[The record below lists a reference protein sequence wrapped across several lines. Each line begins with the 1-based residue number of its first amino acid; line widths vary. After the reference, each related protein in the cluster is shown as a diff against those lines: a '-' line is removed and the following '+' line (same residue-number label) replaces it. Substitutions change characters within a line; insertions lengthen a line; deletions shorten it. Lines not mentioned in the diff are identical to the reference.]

1 MNWWFR
7 LPLTTKIFI
16 GMVAG
21 MLVGL
26 AYPPIA
32 NLKFVG
38 DIFIR
43 FIQVVIVPLV
53 FSVLV
58 VSMASINLRSFGRL
72 GVKVI
77 CFYTF
82 TTVAATIVG
91 VVLANVMQPGAGLDP
106 TVLSKLTAPKPVS
119 APPLGDIF
127 LNMVPANIVDAAA
140 KGTMIQI
147 VVFAIFFGL
156 VIGAVGKKAEPVRV
170 LLEGVYQ
177 IMVKMV
183 WAIMEMA
190 PYAVFTLM
198 AWLTA
203 VTGMKALLPLAKY
216 ILATIIGVTFQ
227 TFIVVSIF
235 VLLIARV
242 NPWQFYKRSLDYM
255 MVAFTT
261 RSSAASLPIA
271 LQVAEQK
278 LGIHPRIAGFALPLG
293 SVMNQDG
300 SSIWW
305 PIAAM
310 FIAQLYGIP
319 ITLEQQIYLV
329 VLVNLIGLGS
339 TGIPSG
345 GIILLAMILTGM
357 GWPVEGIALIIGVD
371 VIPDMFRTC
380 LNVVDDLSGALMVAA
395 TEEGMLDRDILS
407 GKRELTADEITFTG
421 VDKG

>member
-1 MNWWFR
+1 MRWWFR
-7 LPLTTKIFI
+7 QPLTTKIFI
-16 GMVAG
+16 GMVSG
-21 MLVGL
+21 MLLGL
-26 AYPPIA
+26 VFPPVA
-32 NLKFVG
+32 NIKFVG
-38 DIFIR
+38 DIFIG
-43 FIQVVIVPLV
+43 FIKVAIVPLV
-53 FSVLV
+53 FSVLAI
-58 VSMASINLRSFGRL
+58 SMASIDIKSFGRL
-72 GVKVI
+72 GVKVLL
-77 CFYTF
+77 FYTF
-82 TTVAATIVG
+82 TTVAASIIG
-91 VVLANVMQPGAGLDP
+91 VLLANLMQPGTGLDAI
-106 TVLSKLTAPKPVS
+106 VLAKLTPPKP
-119 APPLGDIF
+119 ATPPALADIF
-127 LNMVPANIVDAAA
+127 LNMVPTNIVDAAA
-140 KGTMIQI
+140 KGNMIQI

-156 VIGAVGKKAEPVRV
+156 VAGAVGKKAEPVKAI
-170 LLEGVYQ
+170 LEGVYQ

-190 PYAVFTLM
+190 PYGVFALM

-203 VTGMKALLPLAKY
+203 VTGLKALLPLAKY

-227 TFIVVSIF
+227 TVVVVSIF
-235 VLLIARV
+235 VVLIARV
-242 NPWQFYKRSLDYM
+242 NPWHFYRRSLDYM

-261 RSSAASLPIA
+261 RSSAASLPVA

-300 SSIWW
+300 TAIWW
-305 PIAAM
+305 PLAAM
-310 FIAQLYGIP
+310 FIAQIYGIP

-371 VIPDMFRTC
+371 VIPDMFRTT

-395 TEEGMLDRDILS
+395 TEEGMLDREVLA
-407 GKRELTADEITFTG
+407 GRKELNPEQITFTG
-421 VDKG
+421 VAKG

>member
-1 MNWWFR
+1 MKWWFR
-7 LPLTTKIFI
+7 QSLTTKIFI

-21 MLVGL
+21 MLLGL
-26 AYPPIA
+26 VYPPIA
-32 NLKFVG
+32 NIKFVG

-43 FIQVVIVPLV
+43 FIQVAIVPLV

-58 VSMASINLRSFGRL
+58 VSMASIDLRSFGRL
-72 GVKVI
+72 GVKVLL
-77 CFYTF
+77 FYTF
-82 TTVAATIVG
+82 TTVAASIVG
-91 VVLANVMQPGAGLDP
+91 VVLANLMKPGVGLDP
-106 TVLSKLTAPKPVS
+106 AVLGKLTAPKP
-119 APPLGDIF
+119 ATPPPLAEIF
-127 LNMVPANIVDAAA
+127 LNMVPSNIVDAAA
-140 KGTMIQI
+140 KGSMIQI
-147 VVFAIFFGL
+147 VLFAIVFGL
-156 VIGAVGKKAEPVRV
+156 VMGVVGKKAEPVRAV
-170 LLEGVYQ
+170 LEGVYQ

-183 WAIMEMA
+183 WAIMGMA
-190 PYAVFTLM
+190 PYGVFALM

-203 VTGMKALLPLAKY
+203 VTGLKALLPLTKY
-216 ILATIIGVTFQ
+216 ILATIIGVTFH

-235 VLLIARV
+235 VALIARV

-278 LGIHPRIAGFALPLG
+278 LGIHPRIAGFSLPLG

-300 SSIWW
+300 TAIWW

-310 FIAQLYGIP
+310 FIAQLYGLP
-319 ITLEQQIYLV
+319 ITLEQQLYLV

-371 VIPDMFRTC
+371 VIPDMFRTT

-395 TEEGMLDRDILS
+395 TEKGMLRRDVLS
-407 GKRELTADEITFTG
+407 GERELSADEITFRG
-421 VDKG
+421 EAKE

>member
-1 MNWWFR
+1 MKWWFR
-7 LPLTTKIFI
+7 QSLTTKIFI
-16 GMVAG
+16 GMVTG
-21 MLVGL
+21 MIVGL
-26 AYPPIA
+26 VYPPIA
-32 NLKFVG
+32 NLKVVG

-43 FIQVVIVPLV
+43 LIQVVIVPLV

-58 VSMASINLRSFGRL
+58 VSMASIDLRSFGRL
-72 GVKVI
+72 GVKVFF
-77 CFYTF
+77 FYTA
-82 TTVAATIVG
+82 TTVVASILG
-91 VVLANVMQPGAGLDP
+91 VVLANIMQPGVGLDP

-119 APPLGDIF
+119 PPPLAEIF
-127 LNMVPANIVDAAA
+127 LNMVPVNIVDAAG

-156 VIGAVGKKAEPVRV
+156 IIGAVGKKAEPVRV
-170 LLEGVYQ
+170 LLEGLYQ

-183 WAIMEMA
+183 WAIMEIA
-190 PYAVFTLM
+190 PYGVFALM
-198 AWLTA
+198 AWLTG
-203 VTGMKALLPLAKY
+203 VTGFKALLPLAKY

-227 TFIVVSIF
+227 TVIVVSIF

-300 SSIWW
+300 SAIWW
-305 PIAAM
+305 PLAAM

-371 VIPDMFRTC
+371 VIPDMFRTT
-380 LNVVDDLSGALMVAA
+380 LNVIDDLSGALMVAA
-395 TEEGMLDRDILS
+395 TEKGMLRRDILS
-407 GKRELTADEITFTG
+407 GERELSPDEITFTG
-421 VDKG
+421 VEKG

>member
-1 MNWWFR
+1 MKWWFR
-7 LPLTTKIFI
+7 QSLTTKIFI

-21 MLVGL
+21 MIVGL
-26 AYPPIA
+26 IYPPIA
-32 NLKFVG
+32 SIKFVG

-43 FIQVVIVPLV
+43 FIQVAIVPLV

-58 VSMASINLRSFGRL
+58 VSMASIDLRSFGRL
-72 GVKVI
+72 GVKVLF
-77 CFYTF
+77 FYTF
-82 TTVAATIVG
+82 TTVIATIVG
-91 VVLANVMQPGAGLDP
+91 VILANIMQPGVGLDP
-106 TVLSKLTAPKPVS
+106 TVLTKLTPPKP
-119 APPLGDIF
+119 ATPPPLAEIF
-127 LNMVPANIVDAAA
+127 LNMVPINIVDAAA
-140 KGTMIQI
+140 KGSMIQI
-147 VVFAIFFGL
+147 VLFAIFFGL
-156 VIGAVGKKAEPVRV
+156 IMGVVGKKAEPVKAV
-170 LLEGVYQ
+170 LEGVYQ

-183 WAIMEMA
+183 WAIMAMA
-190 PYAVFTLM
+190 PYGVFALM

-203 VTGMKALLPLAKY
+203 VTGFKALLPLAKY
-216 ILATIIGVTFQ
+216 IVATIIGVTFQ

-235 VLLIARV
+235 VALIARV

-278 LGIHPRIAGFALPLG
+278 LGIHPRIAGFSLPLG

-300 SSIWW
+300 TAIWW
-305 PIAAM
+305 PLAAM

-319 ITLEQQIYLV
+319 ITLEQQFYLV

-371 VIPDMFRTC
+371 VIPDMFRTT

-395 TEEGMLDRDILS
+395 TEKDMLRRDVLS
-407 GKRELTADEITFTG
+407 GQRELGPDEITFTG
-421 VDKG
+421 TERG

>member
-1 MNWWFR
+1 MKWWFR
-7 LPLTTKIFI
+7 QPLTTKIFI
-16 GMVAG
+16 GMVVG

-26 AYPPIA
+26 VYPPIA
-32 NLKFVG
+32 NLKVVG
-38 DIFIR
+38 DIFIG
-43 FIQVVIVPLV
+43 FIKVVIVPLV

-58 VSMASINLRSFGRL
+58 VSMASLDLRSLGRI
-72 GVKVI
+72 GVKVL

-82 TTVAATIVG
+82 TTVVATIVG
-91 VVLANVMQPGAGLDP
+91 VVLANVMKPGFGLDAS
-106 TVLSKLTAPKPVS
+106 VLSKLTAPKPA
-119 APPLGDIF
+119 APPPLADIF
-127 LNMVPANIVDAAA
+127 MNMVPTNIVDAAS
-140 KGTMIQI
+140 KGNMVQI
-147 VVFAIFFGL
+147 VVFAVFFGL
-156 VIGAVGKKAEPVRV
+156 IMGIVGKKAEPVKAV
-170 LLEGVYQ
+170 LDGIYQ
-177 IMVKMV
+177 IMIKMV

-190 PYAVFTLM
+190 PYGVFALM

-203 VTGMKALLPLAKY
+203 VTGLKALLPLGKY
-216 ILATIIGVTFQ
+216 ILATLIGLTFQ
-227 TFIVVSIF
+227 TFIVVSIC

-242 NPWQFYKRSLDYM
+242 NPWQFYKRSFDYM

-278 LGIHPRIAGFALPLG
+278 LGIDPKIAGFALPLG

-300 SSIWW
+300 TAVWW

-310 FIAQLYGIP
+310 FIAQLYGLP

-371 VIPDMFRTC
+371 VIPDMFRTT
-380 LNVVDDLSGALMVAA
+380 LNVIDDLSGALMVAA
-395 TEEGMLDRDILS
+395 TEKGMLRRDVLS
-407 GKRELTADEITFTG
+407 GERELTADEITFTG
-421 VDKG
+421 VDKE

>member
-1 MNWWFR
+1 MKWWFR
-7 LPLTTKIFI
+7 QSLTTKIFI

-21 MLVGL
+21 MIVGL
-26 AYPPIA
+26 IYPPIA
-32 NLKFVG
+32 SIKFVG

-43 FIQVVIVPLV
+43 FIQVAIVPLV

-58 VSMASINLRSFGRL
+58 VSMASIDLRSFGRL
-72 GVKVI
+72 GAKVLF
-77 CFYTF
+77 FYTF
-82 TTVAATIVG
+82 TTVIATVVG
-91 VVLANVMQPGAGLDP
+91 VVLANVMHPGVGLDP
-106 TVLSKLTAPKPVS
+106 TVLAKLTPPKP
-119 APPLGDIF
+119 ATPPPLAEIF
-127 LNMVPANIVDAAA
+127 LNMVPVNIVDAAA
-140 KGTMIQI
+140 KGSMIQI
-147 VVFAIFFGL
+147 VLFAIFFGL
-156 VIGAVGKKAEPVRV
+156 IIGVVGKKAEPVRAV
-170 LLEGVYQ
+170 LEGVYQ

-190 PYAVFTLM
+190 PYGVFALM
-198 AWLTA
+198 GWLTA
-203 VTGMKALLPLAKY
+203 VTGFKALLPLAKY

-235 VLLIARV
+235 VALIARV

-278 LGIHPRIAGFALPLG
+278 LGIHPRIAGFSLPLG

-300 SSIWW
+300 TAIWW
-305 PIAAM
+305 PLAAM

-319 ITLEQQIYLV
+319 ITLEQQFYLV

-371 VIPDMFRTC
+371 VIPDMFRTT

-395 TEEGMLDRDILS
+395 TEKGMLRRDILS
-407 GKRELTADEITFTG
+407 GARELGPDEITFTG
-421 VDKG
+421 AEKG

>member
-1 MNWWFR
+1 MKWWFR
-7 LPLTTKIFI
+7 QSLTTRIFI
-16 GMVAG
+16 GMVVG
-21 MLVGL
+21 MIVGL
-26 AYPPIA
+26 FYPPIA

-38 DIFIR
+38 DIFIG
-43 FIQVVIVPLV
+43 FIKVVVVPLV

-58 VSMASINLRSFGRL
+58 VCMASIDLRSLGRI
-72 GVKVI
+72 GAKVLF
-77 CFYTF
+77 FYTV
-82 TTVAATIVG
+82 TTVIATIVG
-91 VVLANVMQPGAGLDP
+91 VVMANLMKPGIGLDLA
-106 TVLSKLTAPKPVS
+106 VVGKLTAPKPVT
-119 APPLGDIF
+119 PPPIAQIL
-127 LNMVPANIVDAAA
+127 LNMVPTNIVDSAAR
-140 KGTMIQI
+140 GDMIQI
-147 VVFAIFFGL
+147 VVFAMFFGL
-156 VIGAVGKKAEPVRV
+156 VLGVVGKKAEPVKAV
-170 LLEGVYQ
+170 LEGVYQ
-177 IMVKMV
+177 AMVKMV

-190 PYAVFTLM
+190 PYGVFALM
-198 AWLTA
+198 AWLTS
-203 VTGMKALLPLAKY
+203 VTGLKALLPLAKY

-278 LGIHPRIAGFALPLG
+278 LGIHPQIAGFALPLG

-300 SSIWW
+300 SAIWW

-310 FIAQLYGIP
+310 FIAQAYGLP

-329 VLVNLIGLGS
+329 ILVNLIGLGS

-345 GIILLAMILTGM
+345 GIILLAMVLTGM

-371 VIPDMFRTC
+371 VIPDMFRTV
-380 LNVVDDLSGALMVAA
+380 LNVVDDLAGAIMVASL
-395 TEEGMLDRDILS
+395 EKGMLRRDVLS
-407 GKRELTADEITFTG
+407 GERELRADEITFTG
-421 VDKG
+421 TEEG

>member
-1 MNWWFR
+1 MKWWFR
-7 LPLTTKIFI
+7 QSLTTKIFI
-16 GMVAG
+16 GMLTG
-21 MLVGL
+21 MILGLV
-26 AYPPIA
+26 YPPIS
-32 NLKFVG
+32 NLKFLG

-43 FIQVVIVPLV
+43 LIQVVIVPLV

-58 VSMASINLRSFGRL
+58 VSMASIDLRSFGRL
-72 GVKVI
+72 GVKVFF
-77 CFYTF
+77 FYTA
-82 TTVAATIVG
+82 TTVVASILG
-91 VVLANVMQPGAGLDP
+91 VVLANIMQPGVGLDP

-119 APPLGDIF
+119 PPPLAEIF
-127 LNMVPANIVDAAA
+127 LNMVPVNIVDAAG

-156 VIGAVGKKAEPVRV
+156 IIGAVGKKAEPVRV
-170 LLEGVYQ
+170 LLEGLYQ

-183 WAIMEMA
+183 WAIMEIA
-190 PYAVFTLM
+190 PYGVFALM
-198 AWLTA
+198 AWLTG
-203 VTGMKALLPLAKY
+203 VTGFKALLPLAKY

-227 TFIVVSIF
+227 TVVVVSIF
-235 VLLIARV
+235 VALIARV

-300 SSIWW
+300 SAIWW
-305 PIAAM
+305 PLAAM

-371 VIPDMFRTC
+371 VIPDMFRTT

-395 TEEGMLDRDILS
+395 TEKGMLRRDILS
-407 GKRELTADEITFTG
+407 GERELSADEITFTG
-421 VDKG
+421 VEKG

>member
-1 MNWWFR
+1 MKWWFR
-7 LPLTTKIFI
+7 QSLTTKIFI

-21 MLVGL
+21 MILGLV
-26 AYPPIA
+26 YPPIS

-43 FIQVVIVPLV
+43 LIQVAIVPLV

-58 VSMASINLRSFGRL
+58 VSMASIELRSFGRL
-72 GVKVI
+72 GVKVFF
-77 CFYTF
+77 FYTA
-82 TTVAATIVG
+82 TTVVASIVG
-91 VVLANVMQPGAGLDP
+91 VVLANIMQPGVGLDP

-119 APPLGDIF
+119 PPPLAEIF
-127 LNMVPANIVDAAA
+127 LNMVPVNIVDAAG

-156 VIGAVGKKAEPVRV
+156 IIGAVGKKAEPVRV
-170 LLEGVYQ
+170 LLEGLYQ

-183 WAIMEMA
+183 WAIMEIA
-190 PYAVFTLM
+190 PYGVFALM
-198 AWLTA
+198 AWLTG
-203 VTGMKALLPLAKY
+203 VTGFKALLPLAKY

-227 TFIVVSIF
+227 TVIVVSIF
-235 VLLIARV
+235 VALIARV

-300 SSIWW
+300 SAIWW
-305 PIAAM
+305 PLAAM

-371 VIPDMFRTC
+371 VIPDMFRTT
-380 LNVVDDLSGALMVAA
+380 LNVIDDLSGALMVAA
-395 TEEGMLDRDILS
+395 TEKGMLRRDILS
-407 GKRELTADEITFTG
+407 GERELSPDEITFTG
-421 VDKG
+421 VEKG

>member
-7 LPLTTKIFI
+7 LSLTTKIFT
-16 GMVAG
+16 G
-21 MLVGL
+21 MLVGMIVGL
-26 AYPPIA
+26 VYPPIA

-43 FIQVVIVPLV
+43 FIQVAIVPLV

-72 GVKVI
+72 GVKVMF
-77 CFYTF
+77 FYTF
-82 TTVAATIVG
+82 TTVVATIVG
-91 VVLANVMQPGAGLDP
+91 VVLANIMQPGAGLDP

-119 APPLGDIF
+119 APPLAEIF

-156 VIGAVGKKAEPVRV
+156 IIGAVGKKAEPVRV
-170 LLEGVYQ
+170 LLEGLYQ

-190 PYAVFTLM
+190 PYAVFALM

-203 VTGMKALLPLAKY
+203 VTGVKALLPLTKY
-216 ILATIIGVTFQ
+216 ILATIIGMTFQ

-235 VLLIARV
+235 VALIARV

-300 SSIWW
+300 SAIWW

-310 FIAQLYGIP
+310 FIAQLYGLP

-371 VIPDMFRTC
+371 VIPDMFRTT
-380 LNVVDDLSGALMVAA
+380 LNVIDDLSGALMVAA
-395 TEEGMLDRDILS
+395 TEKGMLRRDILS
-407 GKRELTADEITFTG
+407 GERELTADEITFTG
-421 VDKG
+421 AEQG

>member
-1 MNWWFR
+1 MKWWFR
-7 LPLTTKIFI
+7 QSLTTKIFI
-16 GMVAG
+16 GMVIG
-21 MLVGL
+21 MIVGL
-26 AYPPIA
+26 VYPPIS

-43 FIQVVIVPLV
+43 LIQVVIVPLV

-58 VSMASINLRSFGRL
+58 VSMASIDLRSFGRL
-72 GVKVI
+72 GVKVFF
-77 CFYTF
+77 FYTA
-82 TTVAATIVG
+82 TTVVASILG
-91 VVLANVMQPGAGLDP
+91 VVLANIMQPGVGLDP

-119 APPLGDIF
+119 PPPLAEIF
-127 LNMVPANIVDAAA
+127 LNMVPVNIVDAAS

-156 VIGAVGKKAEPVRV
+156 IIGVAGKKAEPVRV
-170 LLEGVYQ
+170 LLEGLYQ

-183 WAIMEMA
+183 WAIMEIA
-190 PYAVFTLM
+190 PYGVFALM
-198 AWLTA
+198 AWLTS
-203 VTGMKALLPLAKY
+203 VTGLKALLPLAKY

-235 VLLIARV
+235 VALIARV
-242 NPWQFYKRSLDYM
+242 NPWQFYKRSFDYM

-278 LGIHPRIAGFALPLG
+278 LGIDPKIAGFALPLG

-300 SSIWW
+300 TAIWW

-310 FIAQLYGIP
+310 FIAQLYGLP

-345 GIILLAMILTGM
+345 GIILLAMILSGM

-371 VIPDMFRTC
+371 VIPDMFRTT
-380 LNVVDDLSGALMVAA
+380 LNVIDDLSGALMVAA
-395 TEEGMLDRDILS
+395 TEKGMLRRDILS
-407 GKRELTADEITFTG
+407 GERELTADEITFTG
-421 VDKG
+421 VEKG

>member
-1 MNWWFR
+1 MKWWFR
-7 LPLTTKIFI
+7 QSLTTKIFI

-21 MLVGL
+21 MIVGL
-26 AYPPIA
+26 FYPPIA

-38 DIFIR
+38 EIFIGL
-43 FIQVVIVPLV
+43 IKVVVVPLV
-53 FSVLV
+53 FSVLAV
-58 VSMASINLRSFGRL
+58 CMANIDLRSLGRI
-72 GVKVI
+72 GVKVLF
-77 CFYTF
+77 FYTI
-82 TTVAATIVG
+82 TTVIASVVG
-91 VVLANVMQPGAGLDP
+91 VVMAIMMKPGIGLDP
-106 TVLSKLTAPKPVS
+106 TVLSKLTPPKAAT
-119 APPLGDIF
+119 APPLAQIF
-127 LNMVPANIVDAAA
+127 LNMVPTNIVDAAA
-140 KGTMIQI
+140 KGEMIQI

-156 VIGAVGKKAEPVRV
+156 VIGVVGKKAEPVRAV
-170 LLEGVYQ
+170 LEGIYQ
-177 IMVKMV
+177 VMVKMV
-183 WAIMEMA
+183 WAIMAMA
-190 PYAVFTLM
+190 PYGVFTLM

-203 VTGMKALLPLAKY
+203 VTGLKALLPLGKY
-216 ILATIIGVTFQ
+216 ILATIIGVTFE
-227 TFIVVSIF
+227 TFVVVSIF

-261 RSSAASLPIA
+261 RSSAASLPVA

-300 SSIWW
+300 TAIWW

-319 ITLEQQIYLV
+319 ITLEQLIYLV

-371 VIPDMFRTC
+371 AIPDMFRTT
-380 LNVVDDLSGALMVAA
+380 LNVVDDLSGAIMVAA
-395 TEEGMLDRDILS
+395 TEKGMLRRDILS
-407 GKRELTADEITFTG
+407 GERELSPDEITFTG
-421 VDKG
+421 VEKE

>member
-1 MNWWFR
+1 MKWWFR
-7 LPLTTKIFI
+7 QSLTTKIFL
-16 GMVAG
+16 GMLAG
-21 MLVGL
+21 MIVGL
-26 AYPPIA
+26 LYPPIE

-38 DIFIR
+38 DIFIA
-43 FIQVVIVPLV
+43 FIKVVVVPLV
-53 FSVLV
+53 FAVLV
-58 VSMASINLRSFGRL
+58 VCMAAIDLRSLGRI
-72 GVKVI
+72 GAKVLF
-77 CFYTF
+77 FYTF
-82 TTVAATIVG
+82 TTVIATIVG
-91 VVLANVMQPGAGLDP
+91 VIMANIMRPGVGLDAS
-106 TVLSKLTAPKPVS
+106 VVSKLTAPKP
-119 APPLGDIF
+119 ATPPPIAEIF
-127 LNMVPANIVDAAA
+127 LNMVPTNIVDAAA
-140 KGTMIQI
+140 KGNMIQI

-156 VIGAVGKKAEPVRV
+156 MMGVVGKKADPVKD
-170 LLEGVYQ
+170 LMESTYQ

-203 VTGMKALLPLAKY
+203 VTGLKALLPLSKY
-216 ILATIIGVTFQ
+216 ILATLIGITFQ
-227 TFIVVSIF
+227 TVIVVSLC
-235 VLLIARV
+235 VALIARV
-242 NPWQFYKRSLDYM
+242 NPWHFYKRSLDYM
-255 MVAFTT
+255 MVAFTS

-278 LGIHPRIAGFALPLG
+278 LGIDPKIAGFSLPLG

-300 SSIWW
+300 SAIWW

-319 ITLEQQIYLV
+319 ITFEQQIHLV

-395 TEEGMLDRDILS
+395 TEKGMLRRDVLS
-407 GKRELTADEITFTG
+407 GERELAPDEITFTVG
-421 VDKG
+421 TKG

>member
-1 MNWWFR
+1 MKWWFR
-7 LPLTTKIFI
+7 QSLTTKIFI
-16 GMVAG
+16 GMLAG
-21 MLVGL
+21 MLLGL
-26 AYPPIA
+26 VYPPIS
-32 NLKFVG
+32 NLKFLG

-43 FIQVVIVPLV
+43 FIQVAIVPLV

-58 VSMASINLRSFGRL
+58 VSMASIDMRSFGRL
-72 GVKVI
+72 GIKVI
-77 CFYTF
+77 LFYTA
-82 TTVAATIVG
+82 TTIVATILG
-91 VVLANVMQPGAGLDP
+91 VVLANVMQPGVGLDP
-106 TVLSKLTAPKPVS
+106 TVLAKLTPPKPAS
-119 APPLGDIF
+119 PPPLAEIF
-127 LNMVPANIVDAAA
+127 LNMVPLNIVDAAA
-140 KGTMIQI
+140 KGIMIQI

-190 PYAVFTLM
+190 PYAVFALM

-203 VTGMKALLPLAKY
+203 VTGFKALLPLAKY
-216 ILATIIGVTFQ
+216 ILATIIGVSFQ

-235 VLLIARV
+235 VAVIARV

-278 LGIHPRIAGFALPLG
+278 LGIHPRIAGFSLPLG

-300 SSIWW
+300 SAIWW

-310 FIAQLYGIP
+310 FIAQLYGLP

-357 GWPVEGIALIIGVD
+357 GWPVEGIALIMGVD
-371 VIPDMFRTC
+371 VIPDMFRTT

-395 TEEGMLDRDILS
+395 TEKGMLRRDILS
-407 GKRELTADEITFTG
+407 GERELSADEITFTG
-421 VDKG
+421 VEKG